1 MTYNNLPASLIGKH
15 ILAIDYGQKF
25 TGLANYKVNSDP
37 FVLTYGRIQY
47 QSDEQLID
55 EIHQVIEEEFI
66 DILVL
71 GIPYF
76 TDGTES
82 TMTKTIKAFGEKLEK
97 LKKLN
102 EQSDLDIY
110 FQDET
115 LSSYEAQERMKN
127 DPRYN
132 FQVDLT
138 KIDAVAASIILEDF
152 LKSFSS

>member
-1 MTYNNLPASLIGKH
+1 MIYNNLPQKFIGKH

-37 FVLTYGRIQY
+37 FVLTYGRIKY
-47 QSDEQLID
+47 LNDKQLILD
-55 EIHQVIEEEFI
+55 INKIIEEEFI

-82 TMTKTIKAFGEKLEK
+82 TMTKTIKQFGEMLKAETDLEV
-97 LKKLN
+97 
-102 EQSDLDIY
+102 Y

-115 LSSYEAQERMKN
+115 LSSFEAQERMKN

-132 FQVDLT
+132 FQVDMT

-152 LKSFSS
+152 LKNSSN

>member
-97 LKKLN
+97 LKKLK